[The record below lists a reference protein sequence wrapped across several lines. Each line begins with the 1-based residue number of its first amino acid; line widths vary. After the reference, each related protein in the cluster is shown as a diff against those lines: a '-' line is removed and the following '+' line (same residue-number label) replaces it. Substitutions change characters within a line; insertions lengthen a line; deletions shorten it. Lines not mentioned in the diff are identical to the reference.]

1 MKIRTA
7 ILMLILSASVFA
19 KDFFYVDYSCFRTF
33 DDSKTRTDI
42 YISIP
47 IAYLDFDKEM
57 TSLFSMKVFIYDG
70 EKLVT
75 QDMWKQKYKITSEAD
90 KYSGAEIPVLSKL
103 ELAPGYYRLVIEVED
118 LNTGKVID
126 RLEVP
131 QESKMFMVASFE
143 EKFSLSTI
151 QLASRIITEDPDEKS
166 EFFRQGVIIL
176 PNPSKIFGT
185 SRPFLYYY
193 TEVYGL
199 EPGDEVEYNWE
210 ISSAETGESKK
221 GESTKK
227 TSPGRSLVL
236 ADRIAVPVLKTGS
249 YDFILTVKN
258 TRTGSSIEGKN
269 NFYMYRKLDFVK
281 ERYRLPDDIT
291 TAQRDSI
298 ELDIMK
304 DEDIS
309 VEFEQVYSI
318 LDKKEQSMYSG
329 LITSGKREFLKKYW
343 TEQEKKQENA
353 RDNFKALLA
362 KINAEFSTKKT
373 PGWKTDRGRV
383 YLKFG
388 PPNRRDIETYSTEYT
403 DHEEWS
409 YFTNNYTF
417 VFADAHGLGD
427 FKLIHSDYPGEKY
440 DPDWKKKLQKSNY

>member
-1 MKIRTA
+1 M
-7 ILMLILSASVFA
+7 
-19 KDFFYVDYSCFRTF
+19 
-33 DDSKTRTDI
+33 
-42 YISIP
+42 
-47 IAYLDFDKEM
+47 
-57 TSLFSMKVFIYDG
+57 
-70 EKLVT
+70 
-75 QDMWKQKYKITSEAD
+75 
-90 KYSGAEIPVLSKL
+90 
-103 ELAPGYYRLVIEVED
+103 
-118 LNTGKVID
+118 
-126 RLEVP
+126 
-131 QESKMFMVASFE
+131 
-143 EKFSLSTI
+143 
-151 QLASRIITEDPDEKS
+151 
-166 EFFRQGVIIL
+166 
-176 PNPSKIFGT
+176 
-185 SRPFLYYY
+185 
-193 TEVYGL
+193 
-199 EPGDEVEYNWE
+199 
-210 ISSAETGESKK
+210 
-221 GESTKK
+221 
-227 TSPGRSLVL
+227 L

-318 LDKKEQSMYSG
+318 LDKKDQSIYSG

-343 TEQEKKQENA
+343 TQQEEKQDNA
-353 RDNFKALLA
+353 RDNFKALVR
-362 KINAEFSTKKT
+362 KIDAEFSTKKT

-440 DPDWKKKLQKSNY
+440 DPNWKTKLKKSQY